1 MKTIDKKL
9 SARPPVFH
17 RALTG
22 IARKPQA
29 DIERRQIG
37 QILRN
42 NTVQAKL
49 TIGQPNDKYE
59 QEADRV
65 ADEVMSMPDPKLQ
78 RQENPEEEEEEAV
91 QTKPLTEGITPLVQR
106 QEEPEEEEEEPV
118 QTKPLAEGITPL
130 LQRQEEPEEEEEEA

>member
-17 RALTG
+17 RTLPG

-29 DIERRQIG
+29 DIERQQIG

-49 TIGQPNDKYE
+49 TIGQPNDRYE

-65 ADEVMSMPDPKLQ
+65 ADEVMSMPDP
-78 RQENPEEEEEEAV
+78 PEEEEEEPV
-91 QTKPLTEGITPLVQR
+91 QTKPLAEGVTPLVQR

-118 QTKPLAEGITPL
+118 QTKLLAEGITPL
-130 LQRQEEPEEEEEEA
+130 VQRQEEPEEEEEEA